1 MCLIL
6 VGIQAHPGSRVL
18 LLANRDE
25 MHARASAAA
34 APWQDDPRVLG
45 GRDLVA
51 GGSWLAVRSNGR
63 FAAVTNL
70 RNGAPVAAPRSRG
83 DLVRDFVLGEA
94 SVPAYLAGLLPLLE
108 QFAPFNLIAGDADGV
123 FVLDGGTRRI
133 RQFGPG
139 LHVVGNGP
147 LDSEWPKARRLRL
160 SAAACMDKQASGIS
174 SLLSLLRDGAQ
185 AADDELP
192 DTGIG
197 LERERMLSS
206 IFIEG
211 ERYGTRAST
220 VLDIGSGG
228 TIRFCERSFGPVA
241 IEYGDSTW
249 DGAVASGWQ
258 PVSGATAG

>member
-1 MCLIL
+1 
-6 VGIQAHPGSRVL
+6 
-18 LLANRDE
+18 
-25 MHARASAAA
+25 
-34 APWQDDPRVLG
+34 
-45 GRDLVA
+45 
-51 GGSWLAVRSNGR
+51 
-63 FAAVTNL
+63 
-70 RNGAPVAAPRSRG
+70 
-83 DLVRDFVLGEA
+83 
-94 SVPAYLAGLLPLLE
+94 
-108 QFAPFNLIAGDADGV
+108 
-123 FVLDGGTRRI
+123 
-133 RQFGPG
+133 
-139 LHVVGNGP
+139 
-147 LDSEWPKARRLRL
+147 
-160 SAAACMDKQASGIS
+160 MDKQASGIS

-197 LERERMLSS
+197 LERERVLSS